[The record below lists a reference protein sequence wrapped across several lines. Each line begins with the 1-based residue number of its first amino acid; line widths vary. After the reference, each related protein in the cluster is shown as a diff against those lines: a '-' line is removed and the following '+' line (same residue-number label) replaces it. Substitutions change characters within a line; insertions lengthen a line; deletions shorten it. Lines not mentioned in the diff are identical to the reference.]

1 MLKVTIGHIR
11 VDSEDAMEEISNI
24 VNSVANVTEEGPDF
38 IIVADLNPSTITKL
52 SKDGYI
58 TEEDAMEIPKVDS
71 IKFYLDMREYKVII
85 TGPKVYLPEGIR
97 VEDIIITDEEIE
109 DSLEEDQTEEEC
121 IQYILNEIVS
131 EWEQGWC
138 SAIVVT
144 TESINKLKG
153 LL

>member
-1 MLKVTIGHIR
+1 
-11 VDSEDAMEEISNI
+11 
-24 VNSVANVTEEGPDF
+24 
-38 IIVADLNPSTITKL
+38 
-52 SKDGYI
+52 
-58 TEEDAMEIPKVDS
+58 
-71 IKFYLDMREYKVII
+71 MREYKVII

-109 DSLEEDQTEEEC
+109 DNLEEDQTEEEC
-121 IQYILNEIVS
+121 IQYILNDIVS
-131 EWEQGWC
+131 EWEQRWC

>member
-1 MLKVTIGHIR
+1 
-11 VDSEDAMEEISNI
+11 
-24 VNSVANVTEEGPDF
+24 
-38 IIVADLNPSTITKL
+38 
-52 SKDGYI
+52 
-58 TEEDAMEIPKVDS
+58 
-71 IKFYLDMREYKVII
+71 MREYKLIV

-97 VEDIIITDEEIE
+97 VEDIIITDEEI
-109 DSLEEDQTEEEC
+109 DDNLEEDQTEEEC

-131 EWEQGWC
+131 EWEQRWC